1 MAESFTV
8 SVRSKNS
15 VPRRRAGVFCPQDKP
30 AVVVVTQEQLDA
42 LNADAL
48 IDCKVLSEAEAKMA
62 LAAIEVTPA
71 ARIAQLEAE
80 LAEAKAQLE
89 SLTAPSAPGASG
101 DAPAAPGGKKR

>member
-42 LNADAL
+42 LVADTL
-48 IDCKVLSEAEAKMA
+48 IDCKVLSEAEAAKA

-71 ARIAQLEAE
+71 ARIAQLEVE

-89 SLTAPSAPGASG
+89 SLTAPSAPG
-101 DAPAAPGGKKR
+101 DAPAAPSGKKR

>member
-42 LNADAL
+42 LVADTL
-48 IDCKVLSEAEAKMA
+48 IDCKVLSEAEAAKA

-71 ARIAQLEAE
+71 ARI
-80 LAEAKAQLE
+80 AQLE

-101 DAPAAPGGKKR
+101 DAPAAPSGKKR